1 MASSYCVVGDRLKQS
16 ELKNPLFFF
25 SSFFLKEDPLTNIS
39 LLKEGL
45 AE

>member
-16 ELKNPLFFF
+16 ELKNPLFF
-25 SSFFLKEDPLTNIS
+25 SSLFLKEDPFKNIS